1 MKQSGMNK
9 TKLAQGLAGLCA
21 GVIAGTA
28 AAGSIELAQVETL
41 LRTAYPATKI
51 DSVEATPISGIY
63 KVAMGRNQ
71 AFVDGSGKYFLF
83 GRMYDMEKQEELYGQ
98 ERDAAPKIDFAALPL
113 AQAIK
118 TVRGTGSRVLV
129 VFSDPDCPYCKKLE
143 QSLAQVKDVTVYTF
157 LMPLDS
163 LHPDARRK
171 SVGVWCSPDRARAW
185 EGLMLRGEK
194 VADGQ
199 CDAPI
204 DGIATLADSLGIQG
218 TPYLIA
224 GDGRSAPGAMP
235 ADRLSAW
242 LDAGARVASVP
253 PVQAQGADQ

>member
-1 MKQSGMNK
+1 MKQSMMK
-9 TKLAQGLAGLCA
+9 PRIESKLAQCLAGMCA
-21 GVIAGTA
+21 LAAVGVQAG
-28 AAGSIELAQVETL
+28 ELAQVETL

-51 DSVEATPISGIY
+51 DSVEATPINGIY

-71 AFVDGSGKYFLF
+71 AFVDATGKYFLF

-98 ERDAAPKIDFAALPL
+98 EREAAPKIDVAALPL
-113 AQAIK
+113 DKAIK
-118 TVRGTGSRVLV
+118 SVRGSGARVLA

-143 QSLAQVKDVTVYTF
+143 RELAQVDNVTVYTF

-171 SVGVWCSPDRARAW
+171 SVGVWCSADRARAW
-185 EGLMLRGEK
+185 DGLMLRGEK

-204 DGIATLADSLGIQG
+204 DEIAKLAESLGIQG
-218 TPYLIA
+218 TPFLIA
-224 GDGRSAPGAMP
+224 GDGRAAPGAMP

-242 LDAGARVASVP
+242 LDAASRVA
-253 PVQAQGADQ
+253 AAEGGAK